1 MQRFRSLGSI
11 VYSGHEN
18 SSCILGLPEAVLW
31 NGSASFPSQW
41 STYSYSATVGHD
53 YRSSGRERCAIKDYS
68 TDSRF
73 CSSHAIPKPD
83 GGESGNPGASAG
95 TRDSFVASQLAQSAR
110 DQEKARMKLWAFCVS
125 PHGLGMSDLD
135 FWCASYQ
142 EINALKSVY
151 DQSIWRWAHQQAA
164 LYNANT
170 RFDMQ
175 GVPWSAE
182 DFLGKG
188 DRASRVAKI
197 IQDAERKQKDDRAVE
212 FLNFKLDLIRKN
224 KSGKDIPFWA
234 MDNWTGEIPEGA
246 HKYDGTIA
254 ERERAKAYGR

>member
-1 MQRFRSLGSI
+1 MFRDGSLGSKFCAG
-11 VYSGHEN
+11 YEN
-18 SSCILGLPEAVLW
+18 SSCILGLPETVRRHGWASLPAQRPANPYATAVGDD
-31 NGSASFPSQW
+31 NRGARR
-41 STYSYSATVGHD
+41 T
-53 YRSSGRERCAIKDYS
+53 RCADEDRVRYHG
-68 TDSRF
+68 SREK
-73 CSSHAIPKPD
+73 HAIPKPD
-83 GGESGNPGASAG
+83 SGESGNQGASAG
-95 TRDSFVASQLAQSAR
+95 TRESFVADQLKQSAQ
-110 DQEKARMKLWAFCVS
+110 DQQKARVKLWAFCVS
-125 PHGLGMSDLD
+125 PHGLGMSDID
-135 FWCASYQ
+135 FWCSSYQ

-182 DFLGKG
+182 DFLGRG
-188 DRASRVAKI
+188 DRASRVAKV

-234 MDNWTGEIPEGA
+234 MDTWTGEIPEGA